1 MKIIIKFII
10 LGDNLET
17 IIWPVYIDSN
27 ISRSNGRKISKDNAI
42 SNPKLTEIARAARKL
57 GLNSRTEDDKS
68 YPRFWWD
75 DSGRVI
81 VEHEEISK
89 NKLLVD
95 ISQSIKSL
103 RKR

>member
-1 MKIIIKFII
+1 M

-17 IIWPVYIDSN
+17 IIWPVYIDSSK
-27 ISRSNGRKISKDNAI
+27 SRNDGRKISKNDAVT
-42 SNPKLTEIARAARKL
+42 NPKLTEIARAARKL
-57 GLNSRTEDDKS
+57 GLNPKTEDDKY

-75 DSGRVI
+75 SSGRII
-81 VEHEEISK
+81 VEREEISK

-103 RKR
+103 RKK